1 MKKNLLR
8 LFLYC
13 TLTYLP
19 TCIFAQDT
27 SHLRISLLTCTPG
40 EELYST
46 FGHTAFR
53 VIDSS
58 SVTDYVFNF
67 GTFNFDDD
75 GFYLKFVRGKL
86 NYYLSAENFQDF
98 KYDYQMSNRGITEQ
112 VLNLT
117 AAEKVALHQTLLKNI
132 REENKYYKYD
142 FFFDNCTTRPRDII
156 VQTKNPHPVLAAVM
170 PAGTKFRQAIH
181 KYLDKN
187 NKPWSKLGIDLLLG
201 APTDAV
207 MTTAQSQFLPEVLMT
222 SLENTN
228 KKQQVLLSTS
238 NLYPINN
245 ENNKPSLFTPST
257 VFSCMLV
264 LIILISVVENKWAT
278 LFMQGFDGIFLFL
291 TGAIGIILIF
301 MWLVTDHAMCKDN
314 YNLLWALPTNCVLAF
329 FVTSKK
335 KWIKNYF
342 GFTAILLSLTIL
354 VWFFLPQQMNKGFL
368 PIVFLLLNR
377 TAGKYFSL
385 I

>member
-1 MKKNLLR
+1 MKKILLQ
-8 LFLYC
+8 LALLC
-13 TLTYLP
+13 LMSYLP
-19 TCIFAQDT
+19 NNIAAQDS

-46 FGHTAFR
+46 FGHSAFR

-117 AAEKVALHQTLLKNI
+117 ATEKVALQQTLLNNI

-156 VQTKNPHPVLAAVM
+156 VQTKNPHPVLATVM

-187 NKPWSKLGIDLLLG
+187 NKAWSKLGIDLLLG

-245 ENNKPSLFTPST
+245 DNNKPSLFTPGS
-257 VFSCMLV
+257 VFSCLLV
-264 LIILISVVENKWAT
+264 LIILISELKNKWT
-278 LFMQGFDGIFLFL
+278 SQFMQGFDGIFLFC

-301 MWLVTDHAMCKDN
+301 MWLVTDHAMCKNN

-342 GFTAILLSLTIL
+342 GLTAILLSLTLI

-368 PIVFLLLNR
+368 PIVFLLINR
-377 TAGKYFSL
+377 TAGKYFS
-385 I
+385 